1 MADNIK
7 LLNPLLRALCV
18 AALIVG
24 LTGCAGSLEHWIVN
38 TRVNQGDVALDRGS
52 LHEAET
58 AYRLALRVNPHDP
71 RARSGFSQVA
81 AAIAEADYRKGNF
94 DDAKTMLNEAL
105 KYDPQSVRLQALRSQ
120 IDDAR
125 LKREIVSSNYPTY
138 QGAGVQM
145 QDAYASLNVQTKSIL
160 RDLKR
165 FSYTYDTQ
173 DLTKAIQASYEM
185 QLDVAKNTNRLIA
198 YRQLVESGVPAATAG
213 TPTSAASGSL
223 LPLP

>member
-1 MADNIK
+1 MADSSNLIVR
-7 LLNPLLRALCV
+7 LRVVSL
-18 AALIVG
+18 AALLVG
-24 LTGCAGSLEHWIVN
+24 LTGCAGSVENWIVN
-38 TRVNQGDVALDRGS
+38 TRVNQGDVALERGN

-71 RARSGFSQVA
+71 RARAGFSQVSG
-81 AAIAEADYRKGNF
+81 AIAEADYRKGNF
-94 DDAKTMLNEAL
+94 DDAKTTLLDAL
-105 KYDPQSVRLQALRSQ
+105 KYDPQSLRLQALRGQ

-138 QGAGVQM
+138 EGAGLQL
-145 QDAYASLNVQTKSIL
+145 QDAYASLNVQTKAIL
-160 RDLKR
+160 RSLKR

-173 DLTKAIQASYEM
+173 DLTKAIQVSYEL

-198 YRQLVESGVPAATAG
+198 YRQLVESGVPTTTAG
-213 TPTSAASGSL
+213 AQASAPSGSL